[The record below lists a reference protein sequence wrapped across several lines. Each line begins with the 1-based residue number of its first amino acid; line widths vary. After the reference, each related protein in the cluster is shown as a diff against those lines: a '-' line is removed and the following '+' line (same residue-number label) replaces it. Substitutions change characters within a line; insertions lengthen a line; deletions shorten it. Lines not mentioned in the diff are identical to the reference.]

1 MQGDHVTYTYHTA
14 GTLAANHTFTFT
26 LPFAA
31 QLVHVSAVGSNANNG
46 ILDVGNSSDAEAY
59 VKDKDIGDSGTPGV
73 VDAPGEF
80 VGGNYPH
87 IAAGTI
93 IKATLDYD
101 GATGTATADFTLVL
115 TFTEG

>member
-1 MQGDHVTYTYHTA
+1 MQGTRITYAFHVP
-14 GTLAANHTFTFT
+14 GTLAANLDIKFT
-26 LPFAA
+26 LPFDA

-73 VDAPGEF
+73 VDAPEEF
-80 VGGNYPH
+80 VPTNYPH

-93 IKATLDYD
+93 IACALDYD
-101 GATGTATADFTLVL
+101 GAGGTAAHDFTLVL